1 MMALRNE
8 IMLQVTEQSLL
19 VRTHVY
25 SSASRCGH
33 VHVQVKYGTVVCR
46 MPMATRNREYFSIK
60 MLQVTNI
67 YKNEKDELFYVFN
80 LLEND

>member
-1 MMALRNE
+1 
-8 IMLQVTEQSLL
+8 MLQVTEQSLL

-25 SSASRCGH
+25 SSASACGH
-33 VHVQVKYGTVVCR
+33 VHVQEKYGTVVCR

-80 LLEND
+80 SLEND